1 MPKDM
6 GSLSIVHVCIW
17 DIVCPKPCSCLCVSP
32 SSPVLWYL
40 PLSWLERVVV
50 YTGFQIAKT
59 LSLPRVNT
67 SPLSGPQVTCLPKI
81 SWSLGIV
88 LLGFGLFE
96 GSAHVFHFPWALGTV
111 GSMQYPPDF
120 QSPCQLLYCLS
131 YKCQSIV
138 QPYVQR
144 HSISGDNVF
153 QEPWFILL
161 VSQFR

>member
-6 GSLSIVHVCIW
+6 GSLSIVMYIFE
-17 DIVCPKPCSCLCVSP
+17 ILCVLTLVAAYVSP
-32 SSPVLWYL
+32 SSPVLWCL
-40 PLSWLERVVV
+40 PLSWLVKVVV

-67 SPLSGPQVTCLPKI
+67 SPLKGPQVTCLPKI
-81 SWSLGIV
+81 SWSPGIV
-88 LLGFGLFE
+88 LLGFVLFE

-131 YKCQSIV
+131 YNCQFIV
-138 QPYVQR
+138 RPYGQR
-144 HSISGDNVF
+144 HSISGDSVF

-161 VSQFR
+161 LSQLR